1 MTYHTNIRHQELVA
15 ILGSRN
21 LYLRLVYAHI
31 ANYTQVKGAWCGSQ
45 RDLAAQ
51 LELPIGTINNQLTE
65 LINKGLIVRDGNTYR
80 SADEQ
85 KRSADEH
92 PRSAGEQ
99 KRSAGEQNPDTIIKN
114 NNMENNELNAR
125 ANMRDANPKDNP
137 SFEELLKAFKAKAG
151 NYQIADSVL
160 EDARRMW
167 SSDQY
172 SDWKRRLLI
181 RRISE
186 GKWLKSR
193 FDWTVS
199 DFDPKPEFLS
209 GIEQED
215 NWRANIPMVQV
226 KVGNSYRICTL
237 QTQQDF
243 DLVLIQ
249 PWLKK
254 ED

>member
-1 MTYHTNIRHQELVA
+1 MTYHTNIRHQETVA
-15 ILGSRN
+15 LLGSRN

-31 ANYTQVKGAWCGSQ
+31 ANYTQVKGAWCGSRQ
-45 RDLAAQ
+45 KLADE
-51 LELPIGTINNQLTE
+51 LEIDRSVVSRKLDE
-65 LINKGLIVRDGNTYR
+65 LITMGVITEHNDNYRAVCTTERAENTEYR
-80 SADEQ
+80 AESTENRAQSTPPAPPINE
-85 KRSADEH
+85 
-92 PRSAGEQ
+92 
-99 KRSAGEQNPDTIIKN
+99 IKT
-114 NNMENNELNAR
+114 MEINEKNAR
-125 ANMRDANPKDNP
+125 ANRRDANPENNP
-137 SFEELLKAFKAKAG
+137 SFDELLKAFKAKAG